1 MVFAENHDTNRI
13 NEVYKMIL
21 ENTRWPWHL

>member
-1 MVFAENHDTNRI
+1 MVFANHDTNRI